1 MIVPQTLKGFRDF
14 LPQVALKR
22 QFVVAKIKEVF
33 ERFGFDPL
41 ETPALEYAE
50 TLLGKYGEEA
60 DKLLYQFTDNGGRR
74 VGLRYDQTV
83 PAARVV
89 AQYQNLP
96 KPFKRYQIQPVWR
109 AEKPQKGRFREFLQ
123 CDADIFGSPD
133 YLADCEIIALAG
145 KILDELELRPY
156 TILVND
162 RSLFEGIPPK
172 ALTTIDKLTKIGAQA
187 VRDELGARGFDANL
201 LDRLQEQKPTENLSK
216 IIETLPDFGVQR
228 ETIRFS
234 PTLAR
239 GLEYYTGTI
248 FEIEINDYRSGSIC
262 GGGRYDK
269 LIGQF
274 TGTDVPAVGFA
285 FGFDRMLEAM
295 EEKKLLDR
303 STTSTQVLVTVFGPR
318 YIDEALYVTT
328 KLREAGVNTE
338 VTLAG
343 DAKLDKQLKYA
354 DTKGIPYVVIQGP
367 DEIAKSIVLLK
378 QMRTQVQ
385 EALTLEDLVLKLKK
399 KSGES

>member
-14 LPQVALKR
+14 LPSVAFKR
-22 QFVVAKIKEVF
+22 QFVVGKMKEVF

-41 ETPALEYAE
+41 ETPALEYAQ

-133 YLADCEIIALAG
+133 YLADCEIIALAAG
-145 KILDELELRPY
+145 ILDALELRSY
-156 TILVND
+156 TILIND
-162 RSLFEGIPPK
+162 RSLFQGIPPK
-172 ALTTIDKLTKIGAQA
+172 AIITIDKLAKIGDQA
-187 VRDELGARGFDANL
+187 VKDELKERGFDANML
-201 LDRLQEQKPTENLSK
+201 ERLKRQKPTETLSS
-216 IIETLPDFGVQR
+216 IIATIPDFGVQR

-248 FEIEINDYRSGSIC
+248 FEIELSGYSSGSIC

-295 EEKKLLDR
+295 DEKKLLD
-303 STTSTQVLVTVFGPR
+303 TPKTSTQVLVTVFGGR
-318 YIDEALYVTT
+318 YRDEALSMTT
-328 KLREAGVNTE
+328 KLRAAGINTE
-338 VTLAG
+338 VTLSPEL
-343 DAKLDKQLKYA
+343 KLDKQLKYA
-354 DTKGIPYVVIQGP
+354 DTKGIPYVLIQGP
-367 DEIAKSIVLLK
+367 DEIAKGTVLLK

-385 EALTLEDLVLKLKK
+385 EALTLDDLILKLKK
-399 KSGES
+399 K